1 MKGSLKAYLL
11 FIVVPA
17 LALAAGGLFL
27 LSVGVDS
34 ARRIGKEALQAR
46 AQQTAAHI
54 RQRVRREVDGVFD
67 AIGRLPQ
74 TNRFALAELAAS
86 RPLVREIRRRGPNG
100 RDGFLARGPFFVQ
113 LDRDAVTNSVPAWLV
128 ESWVVETDERKS
140 ETAMTVALRNKEGKI
155 VYQLPGFRRKLFTVG
170 APLAPEV
177 PGVRVCVGWRDA
189 AFREERIRFR
199 ICAIGVIVILLLVTS
214 LFGGAWMLVRSARLA
229 RLEARRQLDF
239 TAGVSHEFKTPL
251 TAILLAAEFAESRV
265 TDAAAKQALRDVA
278 EETQKL
284 SHLVSDVLDVARFS
298 DDRRLPV
305 DPTDVGGGVMA
316 LANRPALDHLLANL
330 RENAAKY
337 APGSPPE
344 ERVRTEGDRVRIDV
358 MDRGPGLTDEEL
370 RHVFENY
377 WRGDRSVTRKTGGCG
392 LGLPIARCLARMQG
406 GDLTVARRAG
416 GGLVFTIDLKKA
428 EVTNG

>member
-1 MKGSLKAYLL
+1 MRNSLKAFL
-11 FIVVPA
+11 FCIVLPA
-17 LALAAGGLFL
+17 IGLAAVGLFL
-27 LSVGVDS
+27 LSVGVDNLKKV
-34 ARRIGKEALQAR
+34 GVEVLQST
-46 AQQTAAHI
+46 AQQTAQHI
-54 RQRVRREVDGVFD
+54 RQQVQAEVDETF
-67 AIGRLPQ
+67 AEIGRLTV
-74 TNRFALAELAAS
+74 TNRAALAGIAAA
-86 RPLVREIRRRGPNG
+86 RPLVKDVRRRPRG
-100 RDGFLARGPFFVQ
+100 RDGFLWRDGFAVQ
-113 LDRDAVTNSVPAWLV
+113 LDREAITNALPAWLSASWDG
-128 ESWVVETDERKS
+128 ESEEGQS
-140 ETAMTVALRNKEGKI
+140 ETAMTAVVRSKDGRILC
-155 VYQLPGFRRKLFTVG
+155 QLPGFRRNLFTVG
-170 APLAPEV
+170 APLAPEI

-189 AFREERIRFR
+189 EFREGRIRSR
-199 ICAIGVIVILLLVTS
+199 IYLIGIVVILLLVTS
-214 LFGGAWMLVRSARLA
+214 LFGGAWMLVRSAHEA

-265 TDAAAKQALRDVA
+265 TDPAAKQALRDVA
-278 EETQKL
+278 EETSKL
-284 SHLVSDVLDVARFS
+284 SHLVSDVLDTARFS

-305 DPTDVGGGVMA
+305 DPTDVGDGVMA